1 MRVISGEFRSRRLET
16 LKNNDVRPTS
26 DKVKEAVFSSIQFE
40 VQGSC
45 FLDLFSGSGQMGIE
59 ALSRGAREAVFVD
72 YSRESIKMVERNIL
86 SLNLKNKAKT
96 IISDS
101 ILFLE
106 KTNQKFDIAYLD
118 PPYKTDLID
127 RSVKRIANVMNKN
140 GIVICESPIEKQFQ
154 EDVNDLV
161 IIKKRSYGTILITFF
176 EKC

>member
-1 MRVISGEFRSRRLET
+1 MRVISGEFRSRKLET

-72 YSRESIKMVERNIL
+72 CSRDSIKMVERNIL
-86 SLNLKNKAKT
+86 SLKLKNKTKA

-101 ILFLE
+101 ILFLK
-106 KTNQKFDIAYLD
+106 KTKQKFDIAYLD
-118 PPYKTDLID
+118 PPYKTDLLDNAI
-127 RSVKRIANVMNKN
+127 KYIANVMNKN

-154 EDVNDLV
+154 EDLNFLE
-161 IIKKRSYGTILITFF
+161 IIKKKNYGKILITFF
-176 EKC
+176 ERR